1 MESQTE
7 APRATISGRPIMK
20 VAPSSQQKED
30 PKRRPFVG
38 FNGWFLDNKYR
49 LTQCDFLINV
59 SFLLDLMFFWCFSD
73 LKGKFTASFS
83 LFKMCGFFRWEKVAL
98 SV

>member
-1 MESQTE
+1 MESQAE

-30 PKRRPFVG
+30 PISALCG
-38 FNGWFLDNKYR
+38 FQRVILDNKYR

-59 SFLLDLMFFWCFSD
+59 SFPVDLMFFLVFQWF
-73 LKGKFTASFS
+73 KG
-83 LFKMCGFFRWEKVAL
+83 
-98 SV
+98 